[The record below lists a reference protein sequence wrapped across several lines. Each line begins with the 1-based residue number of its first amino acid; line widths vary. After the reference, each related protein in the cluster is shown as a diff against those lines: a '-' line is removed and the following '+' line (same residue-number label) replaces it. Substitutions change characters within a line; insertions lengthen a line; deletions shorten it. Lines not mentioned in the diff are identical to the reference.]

1 MWESPIRSW
10 ILDRSSEADGK
21 CRAPRRPYRRG
32 HRIALSEAPSG
43 SARAGRDL
51 ARVSLAP
58 GGLLV
63 RVAGSHGGRGWATQ
77 SDRPE
82 RTGGDGG

>member
-1 MWESPIRSW
+1 MGNAGLPGVLIAVV
-10 ILDRSSEADGK
+10 I
-21 CRAPRRPYRRG
+21 
-32 HRIALSEAPSG
+32 RIALSEAPSG
-43 SARAGRDL
+43 RARAGGDL

-63 RVAGSHGGRGWATQ
+63 RVGGSHGGRGWTTQ
-77 SDRPE
+77 SDCPE

>member
-1 MWESPIRSW
+1 MGNAGLPGVLIGVV
-10 ILDRSSEADGK
+10 I
-21 CRAPRRPYRRG
+21 
-32 HRIALSEAPSG
+32 RIALSEAPSG

-77 SDRPE
+77 SGRPE

>member
-1 MWESPIRSW
+1 MGNAGLPGVLI
-10 ILDRSSEADGK
+10 GVVT
-21 CRAPRRPYRRG
+21 
-32 HRIALSEAPSG
+32 RIALSEAPSG